1 MLDIQ
6 FIRYNPELVKEKAGQ
21 KQVKVDIELL
31 LELDNQRRA
40 LLTQIESLRQ
50 KRNDHADKIK
60 KGQPSQAA
68 IGEGRRIKEEL
79 AKLEH
84 KLELVDEKFRP
95 LLRSIPNMPL
105 DDVPV
110 GKSETDNVVAKEV
123 GVKREFDFEPKS
135 HVQLAAAKDLID
147 KERAAKVA
155 GTRFAYLKGGL
166 VELQFALVQFVF
178 KTLTDERLLEHLI
191 RENRLNLPAKPFVPV
206 IPPALV
212 RTEAYEATDR
222 LDAEETT
229 YKLDGDNL
237 WLNASAEHSLS
248 NMYMDEILMEDA
260 LPIRY
265 IGYSTSFRREAGSYG
280 KDTEGIMRLHQF
292 DKLEME
298 VFSMPETGLQEH
310 LLLIAIQE
318 YLMRCLGLPYRVV
331 NKCTADIGT
340 PNARGVDIEAWLPS
354 QKHYR
359 ETHTAD
365 FMTDYQARS
374 LRTRVKKKDGET
386 DLLHTNDATA
396 LAMPRTLIAIMEN
409 YQTRDGHIMVPD
421 VLRPLMNG
429 KEEL

>member
-6 FIRYNPELVKEKAGQ
+6 FIRDNPKLVKEKARQ
-21 KQVKVDIELL
+21 KQVQIDIELL
-31 LELDNQRRA
+31 LELDARRRPH
-40 LLTQIESLRQ
+40 LTQIEGLRA
-50 KRNDHADKIK
+50 KRNEHAEKLK
-60 KGQPSQAA
+60 KGKPNEAEIA
-68 IGEGRRIKEEL
+68 EGRQIKEEL
-79 AKLEH
+79 VKLEH
-84 KLELVDEKFRP
+84 DLGIIEKKYWP
-95 LLRSIPNMPL
+95 LLKSVPNMPL

-135 HVQLAAAKDLID
+135 HIELAAAKDLID

-155 GTRFAYLKGGL
+155 GTRFVYLKGGL
-166 VELQFALVQFVF
+166 VELQFALVQFVL
-178 KTLTDERLLEHLI
+178 KTLCDERLLERLI
-191 RENRLNLPAKPFVPV
+191 MENRLNLPAKPFVPV

-248 NMYMDEILMEDA
+248 NMYMDEILAEDA

-280 KDTEGIMRLHQF
+280 KDLEGIMRLHQF

-318 YLMRCLGLPYRVV
+318 YLMRCLGLPYRVL
-331 NKCTADIGT
+331 NKCTADIGA

-354 QKHYR
+354 QKQYR

-374 LRTRVKKKDGET
+374 LRTRVKKKDGST
-386 DLLHTNDATA
+386 DPLHTNDATA

-409 YQTRDGHIMVPD
+409 YQTRDGHIIVPD
-421 VLRPLMNG
+421 VLRPFMNG